1 MRLFKKDRRRAI
13 RLHGD
18 RRQLWTHR
26 ALHDAIEALDAGD
39 ALQAERH
46 LVAALA
52 QAESECPQARFNI
65 LKSLNAVRR

>member
-1 MRLFKKDRRRAI
+1 MRLFKERRRVVRMRA
-13 RLHGD
+13 D

-52 QAESECPQARFNI
+52 QAETECPKARFNI